1 MTREKDVHTFFCGHK
16 PGAMPRCPSPA
27 RRAPRIRGVYVCRRV
42 DTHESRINNT
52 VQIKLLNQT
61 PNTSKKKIKEDQK
74 VLPGTRNPDRIYV
87 FYCCSQPNRTTQSLN
102 SFFFRE
108 SILSVLREA
117 LAHRTRTVPK
127 ARRRRGVG
135 AQPQKAVGNLILC
148 EISKFGDAKGRV
160 AHDGRHFPPV
170 LAEHGRAPRL
180 FRRRGVPLAEP
191 SLEMGKGSA
200 PAVASARPEPA

>member
-74 VLPGTRNPDRIYV
+74 VLPGFGKSVRVRGSLDVPNYITVIY
-87 FYCCSQPNRTTQSLN
+87 L
-102 SFFFRE
+102 
-108 SILSVLREA
+108 LR
-117 LAHRTRTVPK
+117 
-127 ARRRRGVG
+127 
-135 AQPQKAVGNLILC
+135 
-148 EISKFGDAKGRV
+148 
-160 AHDGRHFPPV
+160 
-170 LAEHGRAPRL
+170 
-180 FRRRGVPLAEP
+180 
-191 SLEMGKGSA
+191 
-200 PAVASARPEPA
+200 

>member
-1 MTREKDVHTFFCGHK
+1 MPRARLRACVEKTKRGGEKRRDCTIMTREKDVHTFFCGHK

-102 SFFFRE
+102 FFFFSERAYFRQNH
-108 SILSVLREA
+108 LVVL
-117 LAHRTRTVPK
+117 
-127 ARRRRGVG
+127 
-135 AQPQKAVGNLILC
+135 NLLGLISPTFFGEKKE
-148 EISKFGDAKGRV
+148 EIKMR
-160 AHDGRHFPPV
+160 
-170 LAEHGRAPRL
+170 
-180 FRRRGVPLAEP
+180 
-191 SLEMGKGSA
+191 
-200 PAVASARPEPA
+200 